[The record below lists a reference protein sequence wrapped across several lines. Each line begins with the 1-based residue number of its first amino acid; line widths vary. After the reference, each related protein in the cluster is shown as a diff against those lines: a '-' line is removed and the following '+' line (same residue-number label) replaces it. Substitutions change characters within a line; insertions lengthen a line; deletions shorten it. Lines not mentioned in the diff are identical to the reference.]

1 MGAVRVSAKHRALNA
16 GQRGKREMTNPDNE
30 VRPFIHGN
38 TFAHPLDHPLFE
50 MKTDCVPGC
59 GSDAHLIKIV

>member
-1 MGAVRVSAKHRALNA
+1 VGAGGVSAKDRALDA
-16 GQRGKREMTNPDNE
+16 RKRRQREMANPDNE
-30 VRPFIHGN
+30 VRPSIHGN